1 MRINGSESEQEILAE
16 LGARIKQ
23 QRIKLNLTQAQ
34 FARRCG
40 ISSSTLVRIENGE
53 DSKFSNYIKIMN
65 IMKMSG
71 NLDLL
76 IAEVQ
81 PDYKAIYAGKRERVR
96 VKHTKI
102 AQRARKPGWKWGE
115 DK

>member
-1 MRINGSESEQEILAE
+1 MKISGFENEQVILAE
-16 LGARIKQ
+16 LGTRIKQ

-40 ISSSTLVRIENGE
+40 ISLSTLVRIESGE
-53 DSKFSNYIKIMN
+53 DSKISNYIKVLN
-65 IMKMSG
+65 GLKMSS

-81 PDYKAIYAGKRERVR
+81 PDYKAMYAGKRERVR
-96 VKHTKI
+96 VKHAKASHNTHK
-102 AQRARKPGWKWGE
+102 QKWKWGE
-115 DK
+115 DE

>member
-1 MRINGSESEQEILAE
+1 MKISGFENEQLILTE
-16 LGARIKQ
+16 LGIRIKQ

-40 ISSSTLVRIENGE
+40 ISLSTLVRIESGE
-53 DSKFSNYIKIMN
+53 DSKISNHIKVLN
-65 IMKMSG
+65 GLKMSS

-81 PDYKAIYAGKRERVR
+81 PDYKAMYAGKRERVR
-96 VKHTKI
+96 VKHTK
-102 AQRARKPGWKWGE
+102 ASHNTHKLKWKWGE
-115 DK
+115 DE